1 MQYPSTPSSSS
12 TRVPTTPVPNA
23 PYMSPK
29 DLPPS
34 PVTPTHALP
43 GYGAPIGALQM
54 YPMGY
59 GAAPA
64 PQASYGLMTPP
75 TTPERARGQRGF
87 AGYAIRPVLSP
98 QALRFNIAQPL
109 TAIRYAAPYS
119 ERDTYETF
127 TTPPTSVVYISVI
140 GVFRFEVHARQR
152 SGVTVRDVLEGVL
165 SAMAHTAT
173 EHEARCFTQ
182 EVQQSVVMSRTPR
195 RYKYLGPRV
204 VFSGIE
210 VTHASAGAVY
220 CDLHLATQ

>member
-1 MQYPSTPSSSS
+1 
-12 TRVPTTPVPNA
+12 
-23 PYMSPK
+23 
-29 DLPPS
+29 
-34 PVTPTHALP
+34 
-43 GYGAPIGALQM
+43 
-54 YPMGY
+54 
-59 GAAPA
+59 
-64 PQASYGLMTPP
+64 MTPP